1 MIPWN
6 LRFGRLAVLC
16 VLMAGLGQ
24 VASATPVNAP
34 PFTTPPVNGVPALSP
49 PIDTPPLITPPA
61 GVPPIDPGNGGVP
74 VVDAPV
80 DFENED
86 GHINIEITHPRS
98 TEFSLTGAFLSIHL
112 HLGDNEGADVT
123 HADAPFNALATTE
136 FENVLPADLEALF
149 GSELV
154 LDGAVFV
161 AAGGG
166 GAGTQSI
173 VVIPEPASGL
183 LLGAGLIGLA
193 LGRPTGRRHR

>member
-16 VLMAGLGQ
+16 VLMAGFGP

-34 PFTTPPVNGVPALSP
+34 PFTTPPVNGVPTLTP
-49 PIDTPPLITPPA
+49 PFDTPPLITPPA

-74 VVDAPV
+74 EVDTPV

-98 TEFSLTGAFLSIHL
+98 AEFGLTGAFLSIHL
-112 HLGDNEGADVT
+112 HPADNEGADVT
-123 HADAPFNALATTE
+123 HADAPFNTLATTE
-136 FENVLPADLEALF
+136 FEDILPGDLEALY
-149 GSELV
+149 GGEPV

-193 LGRPTGRRHR
+193 LGRTDGRGHR